1 MPRPQDSGPVERSI
15 LYWIRLYI
23 ARFFCTTNSQIR
35 RLSSLRSRRLEVT
48 GARKQER
55 TGRAR
60 ETREGSGST
69 PSRVSLAF
77 FLAPIFSKR
86 LLQRLANPTQKYQK
100 KKTHTLCIWRA
111 FTKIFRFGERIDWGQ
126 KYASW
131 FVFTGQCYL
140 VCVVFLSVKFFPHIQ
155 NTKMYC
161 CKLF

>member
-1 MPRPQDSGPVERSI
+1 MPRPQDSGQVERSI
-15 LYWIRLYI
+15 FNWIRLYI
-23 ARFFCTTNSQIR
+23 ARFFYTTNSQIR
-35 RLSSLRSRRLEVT
+35 RLPSLRSRRLEVT
-48 GARKQER
+48 GARKEER

-100 KKTHTLCIWRA
+100 KKNTHTLHMESVYQNISFWWA
-111 FTKIFRFGERIDWGQ
+111 NWLGST
-126 KYASW
+126 W

>member
-23 ARFFCTTNSQIR
+23 ARFFYTTNSQIR

-48 GARKQER
+48 GARKN
-55 TGRAR
+55 GAR
-60 ETREGSGST
+60 ERDTRGEWEHPVACLPRILSCTHFFQAPSSKASESHPKIPKKNAHTLHMESVYQNISFWWANWLGST
-69 PSRVSLAF
+69 
-77 FLAPIFSKR
+77 
-86 LLQRLANPTQKYQK
+86 
-100 KKTHTLCIWRA
+100 
-111 FTKIFRFGERIDWGQ
+111 
-126 KYASW
+126 W